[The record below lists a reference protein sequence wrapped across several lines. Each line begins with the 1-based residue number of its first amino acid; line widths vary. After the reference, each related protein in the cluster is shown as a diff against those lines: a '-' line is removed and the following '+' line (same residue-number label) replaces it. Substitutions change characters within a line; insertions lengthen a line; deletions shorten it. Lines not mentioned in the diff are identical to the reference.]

1 MKAFDYFYIDGR
13 RTSPTTDEII
23 EVISS
28 HSEQVVATVPAAAR
42 SDIDAAVRAAKSA
55 MASPDWGGLEIAR
68 RLAIVERF
76 ADEYAKLAAD
86 LGSAMTEEM
95 GCAASMVRMLHIDPA
110 VRALRY
116 YVSLAKDFPFEE
128 LRKGARSTIVLRRP
142 VGVVAAVIPWN
153 GPVFLTMLKL
163 APALVSGCAMILKA
177 SPEAPLSS
185 YVLVRAAEAAGL
197 PNGVLN
203 VLTADRDVSEYLV
216 THPDVQKVSFT
227 GSSLAGKRIAQ
238 LCGNDLKRFNLEL
251 GGKSAAIILDDADL
265 DTTVNTLRLAAFANS
280 GQVCTAR
287 SRILAPQS
295 RYDEVVDAVAKMA
308 DSLRVGDPSDPT
320 TEVGPLVSKRQR
332 DVVLDYIQIG
342 KAEGARLVTGGRA
355 PSGLPTGYY
364 VQPTVFADVT
374 SAMRIAR
381 EEIFGPVVSV
391 IGYADEDDAI
401 RIANDSAFGLSGS
414 VFTGDVARGMRIA
427 RRIESGTFGI
437 NTFGNDICA
446 PMGGVKL
453 SGVGREMGP
462 EGLENFIEYRSILLP
477 PDYEGAPSELSPF
490 IAAAT

>member
-1 MKAFDYFYIDGR
+1 MKVFDYFYIDGR
-13 RTSPTTDEII
+13 RTAPTTDEII
-23 EVISS
+23 EVRSP
-28 HSEQVVATVPAAAR
+28 HSEVVIATVPAAAR

-55 MASPDWGGLEIAR
+55 MTSPDWGGLEIVQ

-86 LGSAMTEEM
+86 LGYAMTEEM

-110 VRALRY
+110 VRALQY

-227 GSSLAGKRIAQ
+227 GSTLAGKRIAQ

-265 DTTVNTLRLAAFANS
+265 EATVNTLRLASFANS

-287 SRILAPQS
+287 TRILAPWS
-295 RYDEVVDAVAKMA
+295 RYGEVVAAVAEMA
-308 DSLRVGDPSDPT
+308 GNLRVGDPNDPA

-332 DVVLDYIQIG
+332 DAVLDYLRIG
-342 KAEGARLVTGGRA
+342 MEEGARLVTGGGA
-355 PSGLPTGYY
+355 PADLPTGYY

-381 EEIFGPVVSV
+381 EEIFGPVVCV
-391 IGYADEDDAI
+391 MGYADEDDAV

-414 VFTGDVARGMRIA
+414 VFTRDVVRGMRVA
-427 RRIESGTFGI
+427 RRIESGTYGI

-477 PDYEGAPSELSPF
+477 PGYDGDLSRLPPGVE
-490 IAAAT
+490 AAS

>member
-1 MKAFDYFYIDGR
+1 MKAFDYFYIGGR
-13 RTSPTTDEII
+13 RTAPTTDEII
-23 EVISS
+23 EVRSP
-28 HSEQVVATVPAAAR
+28 HSEAVIATVPAAAK

-55 MASPDWGGLEIAR
+55 MTSPDWGGLEIAQ

-86 LGSAMTEEM
+86 LGGAMTEEM

-110 VRALRY
+110 VRALQY

-128 LRKGARSTIVLRRP
+128 LRQGARSTIVLRRP

-185 YVLVRAAEAAGL
+185 YVLVRAAEDAGL

-265 DTTVNTLRLAAFANS
+265 EATGNTLRLASFANS

-287 SRILAPQS
+287 TRILAPWS
-295 RYDEVVDAVAKMA
+295 RYDEVVAAVAEMA
-308 DSLRVGDPSDPT
+308 SNLRVGDPSDPA

-332 DVVLDYIQIG
+332 DAVLDYIRIG
-342 KAEGARLVTGGRA
+342 MEEGARLVTGGGA
-355 PSGLPTGYY
+355 PADLPSGYY

-381 EEIFGPVVSV
+381 EEIFGPVVCV
-391 IGYADEDDAI
+391 MGYADEDDAV

-414 VFTGDVARGMRIA
+414 VFTRDVVRGMRVA
-427 RRIESGTFGI
+427 RRIESGTYGI

-477 PDYEGAPSELSPF
+477 PGYDGDLSRLSPCVE
-490 IAAAT
+490 AAL